1 MSKLISMTAAM
12 TCLAITASAGN
23 DTPHW
28 SLTWKKMQTTGPELE
43 LIGTLPTRTTHELG
57 ASDWSVGC
65 ETLDRDYADFDSYKP
80 YLSELGV
87 TSARIQSGW
96 ARCEKQK
103 GRYDFAWIDHIVD
116 GMLEEGV
123 QPWINLGYGNPLYG
137 AEKGLGSKI
146 FTDEPTMKAWLKFVE
161 TIVARYQDKV
171 HEWEIWREPHEL
183 RCLCLAVVAYR

>member
-65 ETLDRDYADFDSYKP
+65 ETLDRAATPAGRS
-80 YLSELGV
+80 
-87 TSARIQSGW
+87 TSAPSRSRTGTTPIST
-96 ARCEKQK
+96 AT
-103 GRYDFAWIDHIVD
+103 
-116 GMLEEGV
+116 
-123 QPWINLGYGNPLYG
+123 NL
-137 AEKGLGSKI
+137 I
-146 FTDEPTMKAWLKFVE
+146 
-161 TIVARYQDKV
+161 
-171 HEWEIWREPHEL
+171 
-183 RCLCLAVVAYR
+183 

>member
-1 MSKLISMTAAM
+1 MTAAM

-65 ETLDRDYADFDSYKP
+65 RDARPGLRRFRQLQT
-80 YLSELGV
+80 LSERIGSNFGTYSERLGPLRKAERALRLRV
-87 TSARIQSGW
+87 DRPYRRRNA
-96 ARCEKQK
+96 
-103 GRYDFAWIDHIVD
+103 GRGGAA
-116 GMLEEGV
+116 
-123 QPWINLGYGNPLYG
+123 WINLGTAIPCT
-137 AEKGLGSKI
+137 APEKGLGSKI

-161 TIVARYQDKV
+161 IDRRPLPGQGTRMGNLERAQSR
-171 HEWEIWREPHEL
+171 REPHEL

>member
-28 SLTWKKMQTTGPELE
+28 SLTWKKVQTTGPELE

-146 FTDEPTMKAWLKFVE
+146 FTDEP
-161 TIVARYQDKV
+161 
-171 HEWEIWREPHEL
+171 
-183 RCLCLAVVAYR
+183 